1 MGIIMNQTEA
11 IQMVNYIQMKTYRP
25 AAYFF
30 FTLWIGLLL
39 TGCYK
44 EEHFDFPGPY
54 EEANTVNPDSLP
66 FPFDKSRQAG
76 MWLVKNG
83 VPDYGKVLFKGYT
96 DYYPKGDTLSWVKAS
111 DGLHMLPHF
120 SFYPLSNADHF
131 AGDPNSYKF
140 NWVYSKYF
148 VPVGSGKSFYMY
160 AKVTF
165 GTFNSTAAGL
175 SLGKNWDTGGPFT
188 FGLDGN
194 TSTGE
199 PGFFLDLY
207 GKNGITVNPALGWPT
222 VTQVMTPGVPAD
234 MEVVIANG
242 IFYVKVNGTLVFTFK
257 MAAER
262 AYFYTPQI
270 RPWRNFVAVHDM
282 YIESREMYTL
292 DYAMHEYEGNY
303 NKIQAPALAKAAN
316 GDLLLFAEGRGTPA
330 SSKERVAQNTMPVG
344 NTDIIMKRSSDG
356 GTTWSSQIQVLAGA
370 GSNATYCFP
379 QVLTADNGK
388 IILQYS
394 SIGGSFTTNTYN
406 YDASS
411 QRVFQIES
419 VDNGNSWSAPVEL
432 TVFKNTAAGYIM
444 GGAGHGIALKSV
456 NYNKRLVMPLTYST
470 NVVRV
475 ALSDDGG
482 SSWRLSKVV
491 GGSRLKQGTVAELA
505 DGRLMMVVGHTNT
518 SPKNKLVSYSSDG
531 GENWTAAANIAS
543 DVKTGDYGH
552 LFAGIVLKS
561 RDGELLF
568 VNPTNRESD
577 AEVKN
582 SPTYAVAA
590 QVFKSGN
597 NGQAYSNLGPL
608 FTREAYFG
616 YNAPIGLMDGV
627 VTDDGKLVIAAEGG
641 VESPAEGIVIYK
653 K

>member
-1 MGIIMNQTEA
+1 
-11 IQMVNYIQMKTYRP
+11 MKTYKP
-25 AAYFF
+25 KAYFF
-30 FTLWIGLLL
+30 FAVCISLLM

-54 EEANTVNPDSLP
+54 GEVNNTNPDSLP
-66 FPFDKSRQAG
+66 FPFDASRQAG
-76 MWLVKNG
+76 KWLVKNG

-96 DYYPKGDTLSWVKAS
+96 DYFPKGDTLSWVQQP

-131 AGDPNSYKF
+131 AGDPNSYKY

-148 VPVGSGKSFYMY
+148 VPVGPGKSFYMY

-194 TSTGE
+194 TATGE

-207 GKNGITVNPALGWPT
+207 GKNGISVNPALGWPT

-234 MEVVIANG
+234 MEVVITNG
-242 IFYVKVNGTLVFTFK
+242 VFYVKVNGTLVFTFK

-262 AYFYTPQI
+262 TYFYTPQI

-282 YIESREMYTL
+282 YIESNQMYTL
-292 DYAMHEYEGNY
+292 DYAMHEYEGGY
-303 NKIQAPALAKAAN
+303 NKIQSPALAKAGN
-316 GDLLLFAEGRGTPA
+316 GDILLFAEGRGTPVSA
-330 SSKERVAQNTMPVG
+330 KERVAQNTIPAG
-344 NTDIIMKRSSDG
+344 NTDIIMKKSSDG
-356 GTTWSSQIQVLAGA
+356 GTTWSDQITVLAGA
-370 GSNATYCFP
+370 GNNATYCFP
-379 QVLTADNGK
+379 QIVTSDNGK

-394 SIGGSFTTNTYN
+394 SIGGSFTSNNYT
-406 YDASS
+406 YDANS
-411 QRVFQIES
+411 QRIYQIES
-419 VDNGNSWSAPVEL
+419 TNNGASWTTPVEITSAL
-432 TVFKNTAAGYIM
+432 KNVAAGYVQN
-444 GGAGHGIALKSV
+444 GPGHGIELKSS
-456 NYNKRLVMPLTYST
+456 NYNKRLIMPVTYST

-475 ALSDDGG
+475 AISDDEGN
-482 SSWRLSKVV
+482 SWRLGKVV
-491 GGSRLKQGTVAELA
+491 NGSRLKQPAVVELS
-505 DGRLMMVVGHTNT
+505 DGRLMMVAGHTNP

-531 GENWTAAANIAS
+531 GENWTTAANIAA

-552 LFAGIVLKS
+552 LFAGTLLKGK
-561 RDGELLF
+561 DGEIVF

-577 AEVKN
+577 TEVKN
-582 SPTYAVAA
+582 SPAYPVAPV
-590 QVFKSGN
+590 VFKSTN
-597 NGQAYSNLGPL
+597 NGQTYSALGSL
-608 FTREAYFG
+608 FSKEAYFG
-616 YNAPIGLMDGV
+616 YNAPLGFMDGIV
-627 VTDDGKLVIAAEGG
+627 LDDGKIVIAGEGG